1 MAVMDRD
8 LLWWEPALFREVA
21 WAGQILTRGKATIT
35 GDILLM
41 ADASVDFVTAAVQ
54 AGQVIVVGD
63 VPLEIV
69 QVRGEED
76 LRVSLVRARGEETVR
91 PPGDAASADAWVMS
105 FVPQV
110 ALAAASVSRLI
121 GVDVSRVVN
130 GGEADDLVALTALE
144 LIARA
149 AGAAGGV
156 EHPWTRRAEWFAE
169 RAKQEAARVVIEVD
183 ADGDGVVDQR
193 RRAREGE
200 LRRG

>member
-8 LLWWEPALFREVA
+8 LLWWEPALYREVA
-21 WAGQILTRGKATIT
+21 WSAQILTRGKATIT

-41 ADASVDFVTAAVQ
+41 ADANVDFVTAAVQ

-63 VPLEIV
+63 LPLEIL

-76 LRVSLVRARGEETVR
+76 LRVSLVRARGETTVR
-91 PPGDAASADAWVMS
+91 PPGDTASAEAWVMS
-105 FVPQV
+105 FAPQV
-110 ALAAASVSRLI
+110 ALAAASVARLI
-121 GVDVSRVVN
+121 GVDVAKVVN
-130 GGEADDLVALTALE
+130 SQDASDVVALTALE

-149 AGAAGGV
+149 AGAPGGA
-156 EHPWTRRAEWFAE
+156 EHPWTRRSAWFAQ
-169 RAKQEAARVVIEVD
+169 RAREEAARLVLEID
-183 ADGDGVVDQR
+183 ADGDGAAEVR